1 MSIFDRATA
10 RQIDMGLAL
19 LRVIA
24 GITFFAHGYQ
34 KVFGFGF
41 GGVSGF
47 FGQMGV
53 PMPAVMGPAIAL
65 LELVG
70 GLALILGL
78 FTRLVGSLLA
88 CDMLGAILLVRA
100 KGGFFAPNGME
111 FELALCA
118 IAATLAIMGSGGFS
132 LDSAVARRRS
142 AT

>member
-1 MSIFDRATA
+1 MSIFDRPTA
-10 RQIDMGLAL
+10 RQLDLGLAV

-24 GITFFAHGYQ
+24 GLIFCAHGYQ
-34 KVFGFGF
+34 KVFTFGF
-41 GGVSGF
+41 SGVAGF

-53 PMPAVMGPAIAL
+53 PMPVVMGPAVAL

-78 FTRLVGSLLA
+78 FTRLFGFLLA

-100 KGGFFAPNGME
+100 KGGFFAPSGTE

-118 IAATLAIMGSGGFS
+118 IAATLAILGGGGFS
-132 LDSAVARRRS
+132 ADSALARRR
-142 AT
+142 AGA